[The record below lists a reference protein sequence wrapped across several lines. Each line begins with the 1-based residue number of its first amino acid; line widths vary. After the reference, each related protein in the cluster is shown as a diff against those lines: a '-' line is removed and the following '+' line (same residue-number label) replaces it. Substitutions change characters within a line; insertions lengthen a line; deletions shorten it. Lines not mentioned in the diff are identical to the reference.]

1 MKKQKDNSN
10 PLVSIIIPVY
20 NGEKYLNFAIDS
32 AIAQTYKNT
41 EVIVIDDGSTDSTE
55 KICREYGKKIKYI
68 KKENGGVASALN
80 LGITE
85 SRGDYISWLSH
96 DDVYDENKIQLE
108 IDALGNNPMNIIS
121 CRYDYVNSKGEFI
134 YKNAINKEI
143 ENDKCAY
150 KHLFNYEINGCAL
163 LINKKHFDIN
173 GLFNEKLL
181 TTQDFDMWFR
191 LFKNNQ
197 ITFVEEV
204 LLHSRVHELQGSKI
218 LLSSHLEECDALW
231 INFIKSLS
239 AEEKKNIYG
248 SEYNFFETLLK
259 TLKKYVN
266 YPNVFEFLEIS
277 KVSAII
283 NDEKLFES
291 YLKNEYNIHDDDIIK
306 KIKKPK
312 KKPRIVI
319 GCFGIWEDRGGLNR
333 VVANIANG
341 LADKFEIFILT
352 YGEIEK
358 GYSLVDKVKLIPINI
373 WKTKGDIAFNIA
385 KFLKL
390 INTDIYINPYNCEQV
405 FIEAMKNAK
414 KFNIKVISWNHEY
427 YFLPYHNSAFYKTLS
442 ERNNVLKELDLVMWL
457 TSASKIYYDQFGK
470 NSIVMHNAL
479 TLNKELIKSDYTDD
493 SIVSIARFDDPRK
506 GLEHL
511 IILAKVLKEKGIN
524 TKIKLYGNY
533 DLDLIG
539 GINHKTMRELI
550 KEYNLDD
557 RNIQF
562 MGFVKDI
569 ESVLKHSKL
578 NILLS
583 SHEGFGLTL
592 IEAASFGIPTL
603 AYNDS
608 GFEDIIVDGE
618 NGYLFERYDFEA
630 IAEKIRL
637 IYNDN
642 TIFERLSENCQ
653 KRINQFSYD
662 TIISRWTDILNM
674 LLYNPEQLE
683 TYTESNFD
691 KNFENMILGNGI
703 KELESA
709 FLKLLNNSE
718 NKTINK
724 EENHFINK
732 EEQKNKS
739 HIRKLYRKLPLKIRI
754 NIKNKII
761 KGDSFA
767 YKFLKNR
774 IKFDN

>member
-1 MKKQKDNSN
+1 
-10 PLVSIIIPVY
+10 
-20 NGEKYLNFAIDS
+20 
-32 AIAQTYKNT
+32 
-41 EVIVIDDGSTDSTE
+41 
-55 KICREYGKKIKYI
+55 
-68 KKENGGVASALN
+68 
-80 LGITE
+80 
-85 SRGDYISWLSH
+85 
-96 DDVYDENKIQLE
+96 
-108 IDALGNNPMNIIS
+108 
-121 CRYDYVNSKGEFI
+121 
-134 YKNAINKEI
+134 
-143 ENDKCAY
+143 
-150 KHLFNYEINGCAL
+150 
-163 LINKKHFDIN
+163 
-173 GLFNEKLL
+173 
-181 TTQDFDMWFR
+181 
-191 LFKNNQ
+191 
-197 ITFVEEV
+197 
-204 LLHSRVHELQGSKI
+204 
-218 LLSSHLEECDALW
+218 
-231 INFIKSLS
+231 
-239 AEEKKNIYG
+239 
-248 SEYNFFETLLK
+248 
-259 TLKKYVN
+259 
-266 YPNVFEFLEIS
+266 
-277 KVSAII
+277 
-283 NDEKLFES
+283 
-291 YLKNEYNIHDDDIIK
+291 
-306 KIKKPK
+306 
-312 KKPRIVI
+312 
-319 GCFGIWEDRGGLNR
+319 
-333 VVANIANG
+333 
-341 LADKFEIFILT
+341 
-352 YGEIEK
+352 
-358 GYSLVDKVKLIPINI
+358 
-373 WKTKGDIAFNIA
+373 
-385 KFLKL
+385 
-390 INTDIYINPYNCEQV
+390 
-405 FIEAMKNAK
+405 
-414 KFNIKVISWNHEY
+414 
-427 YFLPYHNSAFYKTLS
+427 
-442 ERNNVLKELDLVMWL
+442 
-457 TSASKIYYDQFGK
+457 
-470 NSIVMHNAL
+470 MHNAL

-493 SIVSIARFDDPRK
+493 SIVSIARFDDPGK

-524 TKIKLYGNY
+524 TKLKLYGNY

-539 GINHKTMRELI
+539 DINHKTMRELI

-630 IAEKIRL
+630 MAEKIRL

-653 KRINQFSYD
+653 KRIKQFSYD
-662 TIISRWTDILNM
+662 TIISRWMDILNM

-683 TYTESNFD
+683 TYTEGNID
-691 KNFENMILGNGI
+691 KNFENMILRNGI
-703 KELESA
+703 KELESD

-739 HIRKLYRKLPLKIRI
+739 HIRNLYRKLPLKIRI